1 MSPKARDDGAFL
13 EMRSTCPDGVVIVTA
28 WPDGWNPNS
37 LHAQDMQATWHRSDV
52 RAHLKYAAILDRAA

>member
-1 MSPKARDDGAFL
+1 MSPKAKADGDLF
-13 EMRSTCPDGVVIVTA
+13 STCPDGVVIKTP

-37 LHAQDMQATWHRSDV
+37 LLAQDRHAEWHRNDF

>member
-1 MSPKARDDGAFL
+1 MSPKAKRDGAL
-13 EMRSTCPDGVVIVTA
+13 YSTCPDGVVICTP

-37 LHAQDMQATWHRSDV
+37 LIASDNHAEQHRKEV

>member
-1 MSPKARDDGAFL
+1 MPKARDDGAFL

-37 LHAQDMQATWHRSDV
+37 LLAQDRHADMHRDDV